1 MHYTKSLTPK
11 IPSDQKLLDCRLGSF
26 CEEKFFFFNFFFW
39 TSALSISQAFREH
52 EARPILTPYAPV
64 VNFY

>member
-26 CEEKFFFFNFFFW
+26 CEEKYFFFNFFFW